1 MDFLTFQAIFRP
13 ENLAVQDLT
22 FERSW
27 SYSEYNQLVN
37 KFASY
42 LLQRGITRGDRVAC
56 VSKNRAEVIAL
67 HFACA
72 RCKAIFVPLNWRLAL
87 FELESLLKDCQPSLV
102 FGDDKAAEI
111 GIAFE
116 PIQNLIKETQ
126 NIAADNAL
134 QFDNQAPCLILYSS
148 GTTGQPKGAVHTEA
162 TLMETI
168 LNSTLLYEVDQHS
181 VFLCE
186 SPMFHVIGL
195 ISSVRP
201 ALYNGGKLV
210 ISDGFIPERTLD
222 RLADP
227 TLGIS
232 HYFCIPQMANSLRQV
247 STFDPTRLKNLKA
260 LLTGGAP
267 HPEVQ
272 IRRWL
277 NDGIAIVDG
286 YGMSEAG
293 SVLGMPHQLDL
304 IDKNA
309 GCVGTHP
316 PRIAIRLYDAQGKP
330 VEIGQPGEVQLK
342 GPNLFI
348 GYWGKEAL
356 FESSFTADGWFETG
370 DIAVQNTTGFYR
382 IVDRKKDM
390 FISGGENVYPAEIEG
405 LVLQHPD
412 ILECAVVGVPDAT
425 WGEVGYLYIVAKTPN
440 NELKPQIVLDHL
452 AAKIAKYKIPK
463 KAFFLGSL
471 PRTSSGKVLK
481 HVLRD
486 RSLSEE

>member
-1 MDFLTFQAIFRP
+1 MDFLTYQAKFRP
-13 ENLAVQDLT
+13 DSLAVHDLT
-22 FERSW
+22 FVRAW
-27 SYSEYNQLVN
+27 SFSEFNQLVG

-42 LLQRGITRGDRVAC
+42 LLKRGIKRGDRVAC
-56 VSKNRAEVIAL
+56 ISKNRAEVIAL

-72 RCKAIFVPLNWRLAL
+72 RAKAIFVPLNWRLAL
-87 FELESLLKDCQPSLV
+87 FEIESLLADCEPTIV

-116 PIQNLIKETQ
+116 PIGNLIEDTE
-126 NIAADNAL
+126 NLVVDDAL
-134 QFDNQAPCLILYSS
+134 EFDNDAACLILYSS
-148 GTTGQPKGAVHTEA
+148 GTTGQPKGAIHTEA
-162 TLMETI
+162 SLMETI

-181 VFLCE
+181 AFLNE
-186 SPMFHVIGL
+186 SPMFHIIGL

-201 ALYNGGKLV
+201 VLYNGGKLV

-222 RLADP
+222 RLSDP
-227 TLGIS
+227 ILNIT

-247 STFDPTRLKNLKA
+247 SSFDPSRLKNLKA

-293 SVLGMPHQLDL
+293 SVLGMPHKLDL

-309 GCVGTHP
+309 GCVGINP
-316 PRIAIRLYDAQGKP
+316 PRISIRLHDAQGKTIK
-330 VEIGQPGEVQLK
+330 VGELGEVQLK

-348 GYWGKEAL
+348 GYWGKETL
-356 FESSFTADGWFETG
+356 FENSFTADGWFETG
-370 DIAVQNTTGFYR
+370 DIAVQNSLGCYR

-390 FISGGENVYPAEIEG
+390 FISGGENVYPAEVEAIA
-405 LVLQHPD
+405 LKHPHV
-412 ILECAVVGVPDAT
+412 LECAMIGVPDEK
-425 WGEVGYLYIVAKTPN
+425 WGEVGCLFIVCQTNINA
-440 NELKPQIVLDHL
+440 LDHDGL
-452 AAKIAKYKIPK
+452 MHYLTAHIAKYKVPK
-463 KAFFLGSL
+463 SLVVLEAL
-471 PRTSSGKVLK
+471 PRNGGGKVLK
-481 HVLRD
+481 HALYSSVVE
-486 RSLSEE
+486 S